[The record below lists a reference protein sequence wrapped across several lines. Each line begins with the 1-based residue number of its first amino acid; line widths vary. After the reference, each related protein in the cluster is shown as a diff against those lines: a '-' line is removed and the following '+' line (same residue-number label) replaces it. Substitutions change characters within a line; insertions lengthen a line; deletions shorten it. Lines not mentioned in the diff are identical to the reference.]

1 MSDFRMYRIATPKCG
16 YHDNCDT
23 CPLEECL
30 QGEGVRRKAGSV
42 ERQREE
48 AFRLLKGGKG
58 VKEVAL
64 VLGVDKRT
72 VYRYLR
78 ENREKE
84 EVHHG

>member
-30 QGEGVRRKAGSV
+30 QGEGVRRKTGSI

-48 AFRLLKGGKG
+48 AGRLLKEGKG
-58 VKEVAL
+58 VKEIAL
-64 VLGVDKRT
+64 ALGVRQRT
-72 VYRYLR
+72 AYRYMR
-78 ENREKE
+78 AKREKE
-84 EVHHG
+84 EVYHG